1 MRDWLKLIVLILL
14 PVNAWLAM
22 TVYLRWQK
30 QKFLEE
36 SRQRELTGKEA
47 VHRFLREEILG
58 LKEGHRLR
66 YPFPYPAQL
75 LGPLPPIGQGI
86 AVLLLNLSTRA
97 DKEIWDSAIK
107 EALEVSPSLHILLLY
122 ERRQGSEKPS
132 EIQELLR
139 EFPSSR
145 LSAVIGERWVREVFG
160 QGFLGGGILL
170 VLCDGQGVI
179 RVIVP
184 YPEWKEFKTWEEEI
198 AYWRPKLHQTVKRA
212 LEKFFGKPSGKQ

>member
-14 PVNAWLAM
+14 PVNAWLAT

-36 SRQRELTGKEA
+36 SRRREFTGKEA

-66 YPFPYPAQL
+66 YPFPYPSQL
-75 LGPLPPIGQGI
+75 LGPPPPIGQGI

-107 EALEVSPSLHILLLY
+107 EALEASSSLHILLLY
-122 ERRQGSEKPS
+122 ERRQGSEKLS
-132 EIQELLR
+132 KIQELLR

-160 QGFLGGGILL
+160 QGFLGGGVLL

-184 YPEWKEFKTWEEEI
+184 YPERKEFKTWEDES
-198 AYWRPKLHQTVKRA
+198 AYWRTKLHKAVKKVVDEFFPR
-212 LEKFFGKPSGKQ
+212 EKGR